1 MLLTTTL
8 SPSRDA
14 GISNGALAT
23 LLIGTVNVLA
33 TGLGVYLM
41 ERAGACDGVITRVL
55 WFPSLCPHSLVNLPV
70 LVVGAHHTGR
80 RPLIVYGAL
89 TMLFASLGLTV
100 MLALNVRAGA
110 GWCNLLLVPCSRA
123 LMSCTA
129 LDAARACLMQK
140 YHDGNAATGVFAVIF
155 IMVFVTG
162 FEVGLGP
169 IPWAIG
175 TEVFA
180 EDARATAMGA

>member
-1 MLLTTTL
+1 MFGIN
-8 SPSRDA
+8 RDA

-41 ERAGACDGVITRVL
+41 ERTGTRRRTV
-55 WFPSLCPHSLVNLPV
+55 PGTMPHARSRSASASMLRVP
-70 LVVGAHHTGR
+70 AGR
-80 RPLIVYGAL
+80 RPLIVYGAF
-89 TMLFASLGLTV
+89 TMLIASLGLTV
-100 MLALNVRAGA
+100 MLALNVRDGTMAA
-110 GWCNLLLVPCSRA
+110 EAVVWLSLPA
-123 LMSCTA
+123 LTGVS
-129 LDAARACLMQK
+129 LESGSLQK
-140 YHDGNAATGVFAVIF
+140 YHEGNAATGVFAVIF

-175 TEVFA
+175 TEVFS
-180 EDARATAMGA
+180 EDARATAMGT